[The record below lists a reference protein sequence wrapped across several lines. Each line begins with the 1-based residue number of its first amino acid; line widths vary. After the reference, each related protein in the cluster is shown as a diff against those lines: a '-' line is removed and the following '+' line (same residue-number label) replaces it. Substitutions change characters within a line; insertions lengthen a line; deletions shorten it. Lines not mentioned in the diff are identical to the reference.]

1 MNPDF
6 VLGLVGSVITLV
18 VLFEMLRR
26 HQLREKYA
34 VFWVVVAV
42 AAIVVA
48 VFPQVLFWAAQVTGV
63 EVPTNLLFFVAS
75 FVLLVVTVQHSY
87 ELGRLEERTRSLAE
101 ELALLRMEAERLR
114 IEAERLPAGAAER
127 DV

>member
-6 VLGLVGSVITLV
+6 LLGLVGSVITLV

-34 VFWVVVAV
+34 IFWVVVAL

-48 VFPQVLFWAAQVTGV
+48 IFPRVLFWAAQVTGV

-75 FVLLVVTVQHSY
+75 FVLLVVSVQHSY
-87 ELGRLEERTRSLAE
+87 ELGRMEERTRTLAE
-101 ELALLRMEAERLR
+101 ELALLRMETQDLC
-114 IEAERLPAGAAER
+114 EAARQRNA
-127 DV
+127 

>member
-6 VLGLVGSVITLV
+6 ILGLVGSVITLV

-34 VFWVVVAV
+34 IFWVVVAL

-48 VFPQVLFWAAQVTGV
+48 IFPHVLFWAARVTGV

-75 FVLLVVTVQHSY
+75 FVLLVVSVQHSY
-87 ELGRLEERTRSLAE
+87 ELGRLEERTRRLAE
-101 ELALLRMEAERLR
+101 ELALLRMENEDLR
-114 IEAERLPAGAAER
+114 SQKQER
-127 DV
+127 DA

>member
-48 VFPQVLFWAAQVTGV
+48 VYPQVLFWAAQVTGV

>member
-6 VLGLVGSVITLV
+6 VLGLIGSVITLV

-101 ELALLRMEAERLR
+101 ELALLRMEADRLR
-114 IEAERLPAGAAER
+114 IETERLPASAAER
-127 DV
+127 DA

>member
-1 MNPDF
+1 MDPNF

-48 VFPQVLFWAAQVTGV
+48 LFPRLLFWTARVVGV

-75 FVLLVVTVQHSY
+75 FVLLVVSIQHSY
-87 ELGRLEERTRSLAE
+87 ELGRMEERTRTLAE
-101 ELALLRMEAERLR
+101 ELALLRLETEDLR
-114 IEAERLPAGAAER
+114 AQADRPDPDA
-127 DV
+127 